1 MAKPFSRINR
11 TQLSSAS
18 VNNSTV
24 IYGVVVIL
32 IIVGLVGAFNYF
44 KKGNVLSSK
53 TDKVAVVA
61 ATATQEVNRTIELS
75 VADGK
80 AQPVKMT
87 VEKVELRDE
96 VFVQGKR
103 AKAVK
108 GRTFLILNV
117 KIVNDNNSSL
127 QLQTRNFVRLS
138 VNGNESEWLAPE
150 IHNDPVE
157 VQAQSVKYTRIG
169 YSINETDK
177 QMKLRVGKI
186 DGDKQTIDLDQLD

>member
-1 MAKPFSRINR
+1 MAQPLSRINR
-11 TQLSSAS
+11 SQLRSAS

-24 IYGVVVIL
+24 IYSVVL
-32 IIVGLVGAFNYF
+32 IIIILGLVGAFIYF
-44 KKGNVLSSK
+44 KKGSVLSANSG
-53 TDKVAVVA
+53 KVDVQA
-61 ATATQEVNRTIELS
+61 ALATQDINKTIDLV

-80 AQPVKMT
+80 TQPVKMT
-87 VEKVELRDE
+87 LQSVELRDE

-117 KIVNDNNSSL
+117 KLVNDNSSSL

-138 VNGNESEWLAPE
+138 LNGNENEWLAPE

-169 YSINETDK
+169 YSINEGSSN
-177 QMKLRVGKI
+177 MKLRIGKI
-186 DGDKQTIDLDQLD
+186 DGDKQTIDLDQLN